1 MNARKYHED
10 VEREFRRLKRLA
22 DGALEQTDEDAFF
35 HLVDAESNSIA
46 LIVKHVAGNLRSR
59 FTDFFASDGEKP
71 DRDRD
76 GEFLRQEGDTRQ
88 ALMERWEVGWTT
100 LFETLATIEPDDFER
115 IVRIRGEG
123 LSVLQALQRQLTHYA
138 YHVGQ
143 IVQLAKHLA
152 GPRWQTLSIARGESL
167 AFAAAPEPYLR

>member
-22 DGALEQTDEDAFF
+22 HGALEQTDEDAFF

-76 GEFLRQEGDTRQ
+76 AEFLREEGDTRQ
-88 ALMERWEVGWTT
+88 ALMERWEAGWTT

-115 IVRIRGEG
+115 SVRIRGEG

-167 AFAAAPEPYLR
+167 AFAADPEPYLR